1 MAWLNLQFD
10 PSSENGLHTRCC
22 QQQGIYTRCYKKSSG
37 RMKVINHHTTW
48 KDCVQVDTLTQYE
61 KSYLLKPQNL
71 TTKVSNQLIYNYIKL
86 DNGNLKF

>member
-1 MAWLNLQFD
+1 M
-10 PSSENGLHTRCC
+10 
-22 QQQGIYTRCYKKSSG
+22 YTKCYKKSFG